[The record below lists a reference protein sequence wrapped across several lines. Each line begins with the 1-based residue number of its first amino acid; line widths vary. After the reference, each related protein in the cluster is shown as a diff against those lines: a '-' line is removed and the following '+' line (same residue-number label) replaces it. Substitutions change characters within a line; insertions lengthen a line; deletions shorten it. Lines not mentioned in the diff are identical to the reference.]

1 VGEPRNFYST
11 IIGMYKYILESVE
24 NLNWLAVVSLVLFFS
39 IFVVST
45 IWIMTRKKDF
55 IDKMSNMPLED
66 DEEPLQMVEK

>member
-1 VGEPRNFYST
+1 
-11 IIGMYKYILESVE
+11 MYKYILESVE